1 MEIIMERITSA
12 TRIWLETNMLKSVKF
27 GRNYEVQE
35 FYDQQ
40 EWERTYDPTLSRW
53 LSKHSPMK

>member
-1 MEIIMERITSA
+1 MERITSA

-40 EWERTYDPTLSRW
+40 E
-53 LSKHSPMK
+53 